1 MQRTICEY
9 NPHSIYSNCI
19 NFVLNRLSDRESLFH
34 YKPLTERLHKTG
46 SFFCLCSLHN
56 TRKIK
61 QCNNCESKCRG
72 HQNLLWPTVAR
83 ERDITKRIQ
92 LMEARRKSEYR
103 GNTSN
108 EFYRY
113 EQNLPNQFNLS
124 NHDPSDSL
132 LAVLAVISYCK
143 RLLTNSPL
151 ARACAPIIGQRNVE
165 QLVKICIRDI
175 RVNI

>member
-72 HQNLLWPTVAR
+72 RQNLLWPTVAR

>member
-1 MQRTICEY
+1 MQCAWHRGRKAVHQLWIKVQKTSEFSMANGHSWKRY
-9 NPHSIYSNCI
+9 NEKDSVNGGP
-19 NFVLNRLSDRESLFH
+19 
-34 YKPLTERLHKTG
+34 P
-46 SFFCLCSLHN
+46 
-56 TRKIK
+56 
-61 QCNNCESKCRG
+61 
-72 HQNLLWPTVAR
+72 
-83 ERDITKRIQ
+83 
-92 LMEARRKSEYR
+92 KSEYR

-113 EQNLPNQFNLS
+113 EQNLPSQFSLS

-165 QLVKICIRDI
+165 QLVKICVRDI
-175 RVNI
+175 RVNMKQDKPYFMTSLLFFFFFLVLYLFLFFVLVWKQQPWRS